1 MSEMTIDAVL
11 ARLHVLEAKEEVRQV
26 IGRLCRAQDRMDIEA
41 IAACY
46 HPDGYD
52 DHLTF
57 KGSGREFAQWFVDV
71 TAPPFEEVM
80 HFVGP
85 SVVEVDGDVAQAST
99 QCVAHHLA
107 RAENASANP
116 LTRLY
121 RADCIMG
128 LRYLDRFERRNG
140 EWLIAHRRCVFDWM
154 YNNPFE
160 GSIHML
166 PGDEIVWGRRDQKD
180 IGYAPVGPSPIAH
193 G

>member
-1 MSEMTIDAVL
+1 MEDNAIAAL
-11 ARLHVLEAKEEVRQV
+11 AARLDRLESMEAVRQV
-26 IGRLCRAQDRMDIEA
+26 IGRLCRAQDRMDVEA

-57 KGSGREFAQWFVDV
+57 KGSGREFAEWFVAV

-85 SVVEVDGDVAQAST
+85 SVVEVDGDVAQANT
-99 QCVAHHLA
+99 QLVAHHLA
-107 RAENASANP
+107 RAGDASGNP
-116 LTRLY
+116 LTGLY
-121 RADCIMG
+121 RADCVMG
-128 LRYLDRFERRNG
+128 LRYLDRFERRDG
-140 EWLIAHRRCVFDWM
+140 KWLIAHRRCVFDWM

-166 PGDEIVWGRRDQKD
+166 PGDDIIWGRRDRD
-180 IGYAPVGPSPIAH
+180 DLGYAPVGPSPIAE
-193 G
+193 

>member
-1 MSEMTIDAVL
+1 MQDIETLA
-11 ARLHVLEAKEEVRQV
+11 ARLESLEAKEEIRQV

-57 KGSGREFAQWFVDV
+57 KGSGRAFAEWFVGV
-71 TAPPFEEVM
+71 TAPSFEEVM
-80 HFVGP
+80 HFTGP
-85 SVVEVDGDVAQAST
+85 SVVDVEGDVAQAST
-99 QCVAHHLA
+99 QCVAHHLS
-107 RAENASANP
+107 RAGEATGNP

-121 RADCIMG
+121 RAECIMG
-128 LRYLDRFERRNG
+128 LRYLDRFERRAG
-140 EWLIAHRRCVFDWM
+140 RWLIAHRRCVFDWM

-166 PGDEIVWGRRDQKD
+166 EGENIIWGRRDQAD
-180 IGYAPVGPSPIAH
+180 LGYAPVGPSPIAAAPA
-193 G
+193 